1 MLKYLVILFLL
12 VNLVSTAAV
21 DGFSQEGQHHDTQGE
36 QEHEERQDSI
46 LRELQSE
53 VGSIKQNISVLLEK
67 VNNRHHHRQN
77 ENYYRRGH
85 HHHHHHHSHD
95 NSRHDNHHHHRHHHG
110 HHEHEDCDNE
120 HHSDHRHHDH
130 NDPDHDR
137 HDDHDDHDEH
147 HHNQHEHNHD
157 HHDDGRHHPQRH
169 DGRDDH
175 HHCRNDDHD
184 DHHHRR
190 HEDHDD
196 HRHHED
202 TDHDHDNYNDP
213 RQDGGQ
219 GRYEDEDDENQGRYP
234 DENENE
240 YTHAHCEMHRA
251 PELDELDPRRI
262 HGEIHMKQ
270 SARGGPVDVLVNL
283 TGFDVTSQERNHA
296 FHIHVYGDLSDGCK
310 NLGRSYDNA
319 DEDKTDIEHF
329 GTTGNFG
336 NITRDDT
343 GSVVTS
349 FTNNRITVKGRHSVF
364 GRSIVVHAL
373 PYTDGSKGSA
383 GIHIACCVIGR
394 SE

>member
-1 MLKYLVILFLL
+1 MFGVGCLKFLAMLKYLVILFLL

-21 DGFSQEGQHHDTQGE
+21 DGFSQE
-36 QEHEERQDSI
+36 
-46 LRELQSE
+46 
-53 VGSIKQNISVLLEK
+53 
-67 VNNRHHHRQN
+67 
-77 ENYYRRGH
+77 
-85 HHHHHHHSHD
+85 
-95 NSRHDNHHHHRHHHG
+95 
-110 HHEHEDCDNE
+110 
-120 HHSDHRHHDH
+120 
-130 NDPDHDR
+130 
-137 HDDHDDHDEH
+137 
-147 HHNQHEHNHD
+147 
-157 HHDDGRHHPQRH
+157 
-169 DGRDDH
+169 
-175 HHCRNDDHD
+175 
-184 DHHHRR
+184 
-190 HEDHDD
+190 
-196 HRHHED
+196 
-202 TDHDHDNYNDP
+202 
-213 RQDGGQ
+213 
-219 GRYEDEDDENQGRYP
+219 
-234 DENENE
+234 
-240 YTHAHCEMHRA
+240 YTHAHCEMHIA

-262 HGEIHMKQ
+262 HGQIHMKQ

-319 DEDKTDIEHF
+319 DEDKTDIEHL

-349 FTNNRITVKGRHSVF
+349 FTNNRITLKGRHSVF